1 MSTAGMDKKKEH
13 WQPQTVNALSK
24 TIIVIIT
31 KARSKYNEN

>member
-1 MSTAGMDKKKEH
+1 MSTAGMDKRKRALA
-13 WQPQTVNALSK
+13 VNALSK